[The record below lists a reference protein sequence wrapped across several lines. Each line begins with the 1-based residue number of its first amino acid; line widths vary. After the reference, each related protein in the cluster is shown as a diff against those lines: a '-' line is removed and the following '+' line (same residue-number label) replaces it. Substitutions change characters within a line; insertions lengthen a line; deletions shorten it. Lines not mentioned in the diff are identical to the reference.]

1 VNGINADCV
10 RDKPQTRRARQ
21 QQEHEGEEATTS
33 LLMLKCFVSMN
44 WTPGVPS
51 IA

>member
-1 VNGINADCV
+1 MNGINADCV

-21 QQEHEGEEATTS
+21 QQEHEGEATTN
-33 LLMLKCFVSMN
+33 LLMLKCSVSMN
-44 WTPGVPS
+44 WTPGVPY